1 MIYARV
7 AYPDGRVGV
16 TSAADD
22 KALRAHCAKL
32 GEVTVSL
39 ITQEQAATL
48 RAEMRR
54 NSPPSDA
61 DKVRL
66 LEERLEA
73 IERAYRALAT
83 GQP

>member
-16 TSAADD
+16 TSAADAQ
-22 KALRAHCAKL
+22 ALRAHCAKL
-32 GEVTVSL
+32 GEVTADI
-39 ITQEQAATL
+39 ITQEQAAAL